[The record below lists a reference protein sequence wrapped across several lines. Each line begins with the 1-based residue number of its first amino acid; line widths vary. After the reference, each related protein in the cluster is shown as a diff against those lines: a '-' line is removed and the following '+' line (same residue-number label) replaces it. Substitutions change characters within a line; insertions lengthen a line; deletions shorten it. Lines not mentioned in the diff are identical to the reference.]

1 MITTR
6 LKINPQKQSEG
17 VAALSLLRQSEG
29 ADSVLTAIQKNLSLS
44 NLICGI
50 LLFSCTF
57 VHKSKIPYSCFEKH
71 LPNHISADIL

>member
-6 LKINPQKQSEG
+6 FKINPQKQSVG
-17 VAALSLLRQSEG
+17 VADVALSLLRQSEG

-44 NLICGI
+44 NLFCGI

-57 VHKSKIPYSCFEKH
+57 VHKSKIP
-71 LPNHISADIL
+71 

>member
-29 ADSVLTAIQKNLSLS
+29 ADSVLTAIQKKSFSLKS
-44 NLICGI
+44 YLWH
-50 LLFSCTF
+50 F
-57 VHKSKIPYSCFEKH
+57 VVFLYFCP
-71 LPNHISADIL
+71 